1 MILIF
6 IFIPG
11 NVSQKFSALRQTQK
25 TVDIVCS
32 YLVIKVLKRIQTM
45 SSRPLFHKVD
55 TKRGKFSIKL
65 LGIPLY
71 MLQNHNKR
79 NEDRGRD

>member
-1 MILIF
+1 M
-6 IFIPG
+6 
-11 NVSQKFSALRQTQK
+11 LRYFDSLYTFQEMSVKNLVHKDRRKK

-32 YLVIKVLKRIQTM
+32 YLVLKVLKRIQTM
-45 SSRPLFHKVD
+45 SNRPLFHKVD

-71 MLQNHNKR
+71 MLQKPQ
-79 NEDRGRD
+79 